1 MTIASLSASL
11 AFLSLIR
18 FIRTI
23 TGFARARAPALPFAA
38 GVGTVVAS
46 ARHLSVAHRG
56 GRHWGLL
63 VLALLAGCGKPAPPA
78 ANKGPVEVG
87 VVTLEAQRFV
97 VTTEL
102 PGRTSARLV
111 AEIRPQVSGI
121 VRQRLFDEGAQVRAG
136 QVLYRIDAASFEAA
150 RAAALAAVTKAE
162 AGVQAAAVTAIRN
175 AELAKLDAISRQQG
189 DDSQAALAQARAE
202 LELARAGLQAADVEL
217 SRTRITAPISG
228 RVDTSAVTVGALV
241 TAGQAEP
248 LTTVQQIDPI
258 HVDLTQ
264 SNAELL
270 RLRKDLA
277 AGVLTG
283 SAATELPVR
292 LLLEDGSAYPQIGRL
307 KVQGVNVNPTT
318 GAITLRALVPNPK
331 GVLLPGMYVRA
342 VLEQGVVDAALLV
355 PQQGVTRTANGAA
368 SAWVVNADSRI
379 ERRVITVDR
388 TVGDRWLV
396 SKGLQPG
403 DRVVVD
409 GLQRVKAGDTVKP
422 VAVAVAASADGAAS
436 SALAGAP
443 AKADPVPPASA
454 ASR

>member
-11 AFLSLIR
+11 AL
-18 FIRTI
+18 
-23 TGFARARAPALPFAA
+23 
-38 GVGTVVAS
+38 
-46 ARHLSVAHRG
+46 RHLRFAQCAG
-56 GRHWGLL
+56 LLCGLL
-63 VLALLAGCGKPAPPA
+63 VLLAGCSKPAPPA

-87 VVTLEAQRFV
+87 VVTLEAERFV

-121 VRQRLFDEGAQVRAG
+121 VRQRLFEEGAQVRAG
-136 QVLYRIDAASFEAA
+136 QALYQIDAASFEAT
-150 RAAALAAVTKAE
+150 RASALAAVTKAE
-162 AGVQAAAVTAIRN
+162 AGVQAATVTAARN

-189 DDSQAALAQARAE
+189 DDSQAALQQARAE
-202 LELARAGLQAADVEL
+202 LDVARAGLQSANVEL

-241 TAGQAEP
+241 TAGQAAP

-258 HVDLTQ
+258 HVDLNQ

-270 RLRKDLA
+270 RLRRDLA
-277 AGVLTG
+277 AGVLKG
-283 SAATELPVR
+283 NGASELPVR
-292 LLLEDGSAYPQIGRL
+292 LLLEDGSAYPQVGRL

-342 VLEQGVVDAALLV
+342 VLEQGVIDAALLV
-355 PQQGVTRTANGAA
+355 PQQGVTRTASGAA
-368 SAWVVNADSRI
+368 SAWVVGNDNRV
-379 ERRVITVDR
+379 ERRVVTVDR

-396 SKGLQPG
+396 TQGLQPG

-409 GLQRVKAGDTVKP
+409 GLQRVKVGDTVKP
-422 VAVAVAASADGAAS
+422 VAVTAAASTPGAAS
-436 SALAGAP
+436 SVVAGAP
-443 AKADPVPPASA
+443 ATANPVPPASA
-454 ASR
+454 AAR